1 MKNSMAE
8 SDEEI
13 LRRIDE
19 LRKDPKKWEQYIESR
34 LDRAVKNWR
43 KK

>member
-1 MKNSMAE
+1 MPE

-19 LRKDPKKWEQYIESR
+19 LRKDPRKWEAYIESR

-43 KK
+43 KR